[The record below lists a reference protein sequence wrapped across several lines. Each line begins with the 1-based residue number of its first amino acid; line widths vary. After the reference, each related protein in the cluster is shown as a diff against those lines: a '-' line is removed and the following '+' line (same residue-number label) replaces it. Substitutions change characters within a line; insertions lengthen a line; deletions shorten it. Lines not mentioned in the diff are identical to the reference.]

1 MKTRNFQKLLTEIQ
15 RMHYLVI
22 KMGKTKMTKNLTNVI
37 KNVTTVIN
45 PDNLLK
51 TVIKRATYR
60 KSCLK

>member
-1 MKTRNFQKLLTEIQ
+1 
-15 RMHYLVI
+15 MHDLVI

>member
-1 MKTRNFQKLLTEIQ
+1 
-15 RMHYLVI
+15 MHYLVI

-51 TVIKRATYR
+51 NVIKRATYR